1 MPMRHG
7 SPDPRR
13 SVERILDTAHGV
25 LVTLRRYGLHQALS
39 ELAQTAKHHGVS
51 AVSLADALLA
61 IAQNQSTDDCDPHAV
76 RVARQSWGLLLDR
89 NTPGPAPPL
98 VNRLGQGHEP
108 TRSAA
113 GAGSD
118 RRPEAFPPNHE
129 ALPQTVDDEDL
140 RRYSEDD
147 DHR

>member
-25 LVTLRRYGLHQALS
+25 LVTLGRYGLHQALS

-76 RVARQSWGLLLDR
+76 RVARQGWGLLLDR

-98 VNRLGQGHEP
+98 VNRLRQGARTHSISSWRGQRPPARGIPTEP
-108 TRSAA
+108 RGITP
-113 GAGSD
+113 D
-118 RRPEAFPPNHE
+118 RR
-129 ALPQTVDDEDL
+129 
-140 RRYSEDD
+140 
-147 DHR
+147 